1 MVIKLLSLV
10 IEVDVFRRQTT
21 VYVQVVFMKLGE
33 IDTIKE
39 TFSADVFIQA
49 RWREPR
55 LDGSQMAKN
64 IVRSNIIIQE
74 QKEWP
79 FTGRRKKTGLLV
91 HCESEQCRILQDGG
105 AISIRR
111 ACRII
116 GFCFLFFFIFL
127 FLCRALD

>member
-1 MVIKLLSLV
+1 MLMVIKLLSLV

-74 QKEWP
+74 QKE
-79 FTGRRKKTGLLV
+79 
-91 HCESEQCRILQDGG
+91 
-105 AISIRR
+105 
-111 ACRII
+111 
-116 GFCFLFFFIFL
+116 
-127 FLCRALD
+127 

>member
-1 MVIKLLSLV
+1 MSPEPRPTSVPSGILILSTVWPQYSNVTGRQTGKRFRSIGRTVTCNGRPKLGM
-10 IEVDVFRRQTT
+10 FQTT

-64 IVRSNIIIQE
+64 IVR
-74 QKEWP
+74 
-79 FTGRRKKTGLLV
+79 FDFRKSVKNL
-91 HCESEQCRILQDGG
+91 I
-105 AISIRR
+105 
-111 ACRII
+111 
-116 GFCFLFFFIFL
+116 
-127 FLCRALD
+127 